1 MDSLTKFNVI
11 SSRIR
16 LARNIDGIAFP
27 SNPKGIDHEKRM
39 RLPDGIER
47 LLRGT
52 FDYDYFHLRDLSD
65 TQIKALVERH
75 IISQALCIIDLKG
88 QG

>member
-1 MDSLTKFNVI
+1 MTLSIEGRRCAVDELTRFNVI

-16 LARNIDGIAFP
+16 LARNIEGIAFTG
-27 SNPKGIDHEKRM
+27 NRKGIDHLKRM

-52 FDYDYFHLRDLSD
+52 FDYDYFRLHDCA
-65 TQIKALVERH
+65 QE
-75 IISQALCIIDLKG
+75 
-88 QG
+88 